1 MAEHV
6 FIDIFNLRQ
15 FCVRIVDLT
24 MVAA

>member
-6 FIDIFNLRQ
+6 FIDIINLRQ